1 MYIMRPQNLLSVYQG
16 AEALE
21 NFDIPAEKKI
31 KRLKRHEIRNL
42 RSFCNEM
49 LNAGCHLPDL
59 DGFFVGYTIQQIGK
73 EFDLLRFGENF
84 ILNIELKSELKIAN
98 KADKIEKQL
107 KTNHYYLKFLGKPLR
122 LFSYV
127 ENDGYYEY
135 VDNSLIKTNAEAI
148 ATCMHNQVINY
159 TINPDHAFVPSSY
172 LVSPF
177 NSTDKFMGDEYF
189 LTTAQQRIKDEI
201 HSALKNHEFAYFSIS
216 ANAGTGKTLLTYDMA
231 KELRR
236 EGYKVLIIHC
246 GILNEGHLKL
256 KQDYSWN
263 IVPIRDIGEL
273 SVQSIFAD
281 VSVILIDESQRIRG
295 KQLQL
300 IIDESKEHK
309 IPIIFSYDVKQY
321 LKRTE
326 GRDIEEYIRT
336 NYPEIP
342 VHSQKLTTKIRT
354 NKEMASFITNLLN
367 IGSSKDHLNYD
378 CVSIEYLE
386 TMQNLQEYMEF
397 LKNSGWTTLT
407 YTTSQYN
414 PDPYDEL
421 AGLCEKNA
429 HAVIGQEFPKVAFVM
444 DQNFRYKE
452 NKLTAKVG
460 YYSPQGML
468 YQIVTRAVDELK
480 IVVFNNPELYLKLTE
495 IKMLSMQ
502 S

>member
-1 MYIMRPQNLLSVYQG
+1 MRPQNLLSVYQG

-42 RSFCNEM
+42 HSFCNEM
-49 LNAGCHLPDL
+49 LNAGCHLPNL

-148 ATCMHNQVINY
+148 AACIHNQVINY
-159 TINPDHAFVPSSY
+159 TTNPDHAFVPSSY

-236 EGYKVLIIHC
+236 EGDKVLIIHC

-256 KQDYSWN
+256 KQNYSWN
-263 IVPIRDIGEL
+263 IVPIRDIGEF
-273 SVQSIFAD
+273 SVQSIFSD

-300 IIDESKEHK
+300 IIDESKH
-309 IPIIFSYDVKQY
+309 
-321 LKRTE
+321 RCTR
-326 GRDIEEYIRT
+326 GT
-336 NYPEIP
+336 N
-342 VHSQKLTTKIRT
+342 
-354 NKEMASFITNLLN
+354 EM
-367 IGSSKDHLNYD
+367 K
-378 CVSIEYLE
+378 
-386 TMQNLQEYMEF
+386 
-397 LKNSGWTTLT
+397 
-407 YTTSQYN
+407 
-414 PDPYDEL
+414 
-421 AGLCEKNA
+421 
-429 HAVIGQEFPKVAFVM
+429 
-444 DQNFRYKE
+444 
-452 NKLTAKVG
+452 
-460 YYSPQGML
+460 
-468 YQIVTRAVDELK
+468 
-480 IVVFNNPELYLKLTE
+480 
-495 IKMLSMQ
+495 
-502 S
+502 